1 MYPSIPDYYIL
12 DTKEAVLEYRQVV
25 SAIEGAEVVVDA
37 MPVGALIMD
46 TLRDDTDYEYQIG
59 LLLYDILSEFVFSDR
74 AGSEVVLAALRKLAD
89 TIRSELKRSGCV
101 DERGF
106 CHYVFFSW
114 TADHCMVLQHF
125 SLDKND

>member
-1 MYPSIPDYYIL
+1 MYSSIPDYYIL
-12 DTKEAVLEYRQVV
+12 DTKEAVLEYKQVV

-37 MPVGALIMD
+37 MPIGALIMD
-46 TLRDDTDYEYQIG
+46 TVTDDKDYEYQIS
-59 LLLYDILSEFVFSDR
+59 LLLYDIISEFVFSDR
-74 AGSEVVLAALRKLAD
+74 AGSEVVVNALRKLAD

-106 CHYVFFSW
+106 CHYTFYSW

-125 SLDKND
+125 TLDQND